1 MGDRLDSMVF
11 TPPQP
16 ARRDER
22 SRMARVSPPGAA
34 RDEGDALLDPPW
46 DRAPTTKDWA
56 GVLAGLPLFS
66 RCSKRQLRTVAR
78 LARFEE
84 SPAGQVVIQAGD
96 APDAFYFILGGKAR
110 VLGKPRARVL
120 GVGDYFGEMGLI
132 DGEPRS
138 ATIVAVGALQTMK
151 LPRQPFLR
159 LLKQEP
165 GISIAMLAELAGRL
179 RKVEKE
185 ASA

>member
-1 MGDRLDSMVF
+1 
-11 TPPQP
+11 
-16 ARRDER
+16 
-22 SRMARVSPPGAA
+22 MARASPPGAA
-34 RDEGDALLDPPW
+34 RDELDALLDRPW
-46 DRAPTTKDWA
+46 DRAPTAKDWA
-56 GVLAGLPLFS
+56 RVLAALPLFS
-66 RCSKRQLRTVAR
+66 KCSKRQLRTVAR

-84 SPAGQVVIQAGD
+84 SPSGQIVIQAGD
-96 APDAFYFILGGKAR
+96 APNAFYLILGGRAK

-120 GVGDYFGEMGLI
+120 GVGDHFGEMGLI

-138 ATIVAVGALQTMK
+138 ATIVAVGDLQTMK
-151 LPRQPFLR
+151 LPRRPFLK

-179 RKVEKE
+179 RKVERG

>member
-1 MGDRLDSMVF
+1 M
-11 TPPQP
+11 
-16 ARRDER
+16 
-22 SRMARVSPPGAA
+22 A
-34 RDEGDALLDPPW
+34 RDELDGLLDRPW
-46 DRAPTTKDWA
+46 NRAPAAKDWVR
-56 GVLAGLPLFS
+56 VLAALPLFS
-66 RCSKRQLRTVAR
+66 KCSKRQLRTVAR

-84 SPAGQVVIQAGD
+84 SPPGQVVIQAGD
-96 APDAFYFILGGKAR
+96 PPDAFHLILGGQAR

-179 RKVEKE
+179 RKV
-185 ASA
+185 